1 MFELPVIE
9 NLETLITLSKT
20 GTMLETAT
28 VLKISQSAVSKR
40 IAALARH
47 YERARVERH
56 GRRVV
61 LTAEGTRLVE
71 KVTPLVVEL
80 RSVFLEEPTLARGK
94 IILGVSEAILASW
107 GPKLF
112 GRVRG
117 SMPELEFEFHA

>member
-40 IAALARH
+40 IAALERH
-47 YERARVERH
+47 YERALVERH